1 MNTSYLDG
9 RVSLVVVITNVP
21 VDESFA
27 SGCMSITR
35 TSADPTI
42 SAVTVLGRACVA
54 SRGIHF
60 QRNLIW
66 SPSSIRVRSS
76 MVTSSVAALGFVGA
90 VTNSSPIHGAVRE
103 RCRSTAPCSLAPA
116 TFTIMPGPSALRT
129 IVEPSGSVPTPS
141 TVKSSDSSVSPGSA
155 VRINT
160 PRLLRFCGV
169 SFTGSPAT
177 T

>member
-1 MNTSYLDG
+1 MSYLDG

-21 VDESFA
+21 VEASFA
-27 SGCMSITR
+27 STCMSITR

-42 SAVTVLGRACVA
+42 SALTVLGSACVA

-66 SPSSIRVRSS
+66 SPSSMRVRSI
-76 MVTSSVAALGFVGA
+76 MVTSSFAVRGFVAA
-90 VTNSSPIHGAVRE
+90 VTSSSPSHGAVSE

-116 TFTIMPGPSALRT
+116 TVTIMPGPSALRT
-129 IVEPSGSVPTPS
+129 ISEPSGSLATPS
-141 TVKSSDSSVSPGSA
+141 TVNSSDSSASPGSA

-169 SFTGSPAT
+169 SLTGSPAT